1 MKIKHY
7 LDDDRSPIKDF
18 TIAKECNE
26 MLLPTEKKKEIWNKI
41 IEKLKSKIDIYAN
54 QNLATKA

>member
-1 MKIKHY
+1 MDY
-7 LDDDRSPIKDF
+7 NSSV
-18 TIAKECNE
+18 
-26 MLLPTEKKKEIWNKI
+26 LPTEKKKEIWNKI